1 MSLNNNST
9 IKKVGILGGGQLG
22 RMLLQAAANYVVET
36 FVLENDENCPSAH
49 LCTHFIKGDIKD
61 FETVYNFGKKVDA
74 LTIEIESVN
83 VEALEKLEKEGVK
96 IYPSPS
102 VIKTINNKILQKQF
116 YQQNQIPTAEFVVT
130 NQANEIINHVNL
142 LPAVHKI
149 AQGGYD
155 GKGVQTINTKEDA
168 VKGFNAPSV
177 LEKCI
182 TITKE
187 IAIIIAVND
196 KKETAVYPLVE
207 MIFDP
212 YLNLLDYQFSP
223 AKLPENI
230 VYKVEAV
237 ALSVVKNLNSPGI
250 FAVELFV
257 DNNNNIWVNE
267 TAPRVHN
274 SGHHTIEGNYS
285 SQYDMLWRIILNF
298 PLGNTSAIL
307 PSAIVN
313 LIGSNNYNGN
323 AIYDGLE
330 NILSMDNVFV
340 HLYGKIITKPG
351 RKMGH
356 VTILSSDYSDL
367 TYKANKIKNSLK
379 VVA

>member
-1 MSLNNNST
+1 
-9 IKKVGILGGGQLG
+9 
-22 RMLLQAAANYVVET
+22 
-36 FVLENDENCPSAH
+36 
-49 LCTHFIKGDIKD
+49 
-61 FETVYNFGKKVDA
+61 
-74 LTIEIESVN
+74 EIESVN
-83 VEALEKLEKEGVK
+83 VEALEQLEKEGVK

>member
-83 VEALEKLEKEGVK
+83 VEALEQLEKEGVK